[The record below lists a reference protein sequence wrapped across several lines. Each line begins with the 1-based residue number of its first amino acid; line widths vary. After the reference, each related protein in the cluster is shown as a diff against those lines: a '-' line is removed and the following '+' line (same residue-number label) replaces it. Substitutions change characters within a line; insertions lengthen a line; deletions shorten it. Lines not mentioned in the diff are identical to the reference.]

1 MNDQERARALS
12 ELLEQALRGQDTTL
26 PGTDEELR
34 ALADLGRTLSDL
46 RAEPDV
52 TQRAALERMLQAHRV
67 DILRAAARRQ
77 DASRVGAPI
86 ADALAGLRLWFSGWR
101 LPVVVGALLVMLA
114 IAILAIVGLPGRGG
128 EEIIAR
134 APSPTAVS
142 VPTSAAT
149 ATAGGIVGPT
159 REPTAVASATPLSS
173 PTGQPTASSTP
184 SATPIVVPPNAVALH
199 HVRGIVEIQ
208 GADGTWVSSEV
219 QPFVREGERIRT
231 GALSGVE
238 MAFYDGSVVR
248 MGADAQITVDRLQPA
263 NGGARAIELTQW
275 LGESQ
280 HAVAP
285 AQDAHGWYV
294 VHTPSGTG
302 TALGTAF
309 DVWVTPS
316 LASWFSVDEGTVR
329 VSNAGSS
336 VVATAGQAAFSR
348 MAEAPD
354 RPVFRVRGEGQVTE
368 TGDVWR
374 IAGQTFALYDATTV
388 VGDPQLGDWV
398 SVEGHVDRFGTRYAD
413 QIVLLRRSSI
423 EHFCFVGQV
432 DAISAAL
439 WTIAGQQVTIASET
453 DTEHGLQVGD
463 MVSVDGTIEPGGELV
478 AAHILYRGD
487 TTLGEA
493 FSYVGVVQSVSESAW
508 VVSDVELAVN
518 GETATDPGL
527 LVGSVVLVRGD
538 VLEDG
543 TWLARSIR
551 KVSSQER
558 TFEFVGEVDQV
569 DPWIVAGIDLETGLY
584 TVIDEGIG
592 EDDRVRVQGIV
603 LDDGTRVA
611 EAIKWDDQDGTAFA
625 FVGTVE
631 QTEPW
636 QVSGVALAVDDDT
649 EIGAGIG
656 VDSLV
661 RVTGHLSGEM
671 WVAERIELAQE
682 ARHGAGCTRQYSVVL
697 ELDQAEIVLL
707 DGVRLARGGS
717 LVEIGTLDVGSVVE
731 VWRCVDD
738 SGQVQV
744 VSITVLG
751 EVDVTPYHT
760 PTVEPSPVPSQDVPR
775 GEPDQTSGEEPTPTP
790 EPNVKWTICH
800 NPGPGQQTIEVAD
813 EAVLNAHL
821 AHGDYMGPCQDLP
834 TTEEQDRP
842 PKPTKKPK
850 PDNKRN

>member
-1 MNDQERARALS
+1 
-12 ELLEQALRGQDTTL
+12 
-26 PGTDEELR
+26 
-34 ALADLGRTLSDL
+34 
-46 RAEPDV
+46 
-52 TQRAALERMLQAHRV
+52 MLQAHRPEV
-67 DILRAAARRQ
+67 ARAAAGQREPLP
-77 DASRVGAPI
+77 VGVSI
-86 ADALAGLRLWFSGWR
+86 TGALAGLRIWFSGWR
-101 LPVVVGALLVMLA
+101 VPVAVGALLVMLA

-142 VPTSAAT
+142 VPTMAAT
-149 ATAGGIVGPT
+149 ATAGGIVSSTP
-159 REPTAVASATPLSS
+159 EPTAAVSATPLSS
-173 PTGQPTASSTP
+173 PTGRPTSAPTP
-184 SATPIVVPPNAVALH
+184 TPIVIPPNAVALH

-238 MAFYDGSVVR
+238 MAFHDGSVVR
-248 MGADAQITVDRLQPA
+248 MGADAQMTIDRLQPA

-280 HAVAP
+280 HTVAP
-285 AQDAHGWYV
+285 AQDAYGWYV
-294 VHTPSGTG
+294 VRTPSGTG
-302 TALGTAF
+302 TAVGTAF

-336 VVATAGQAAFSR
+336 VVATAGQAAFAQI
-348 MAEAPD
+348 AEAPES
-354 RPVFRVRGEGQVTE
+354 PVFRVRGEGQVTE

-374 IAGQTFALYDATTV
+374 IAGQTFAIHDATTV

-413 QIVLLRRSSI
+413 RIVLLKRSSI
-423 EHFCFVGQV
+423 EHFHFTGQV
-432 DAISAAL
+432 DAIGAAA
-439 WTIAGQQVTIASET
+439 WAIAGQQVTIVPET
-453 DTEHGLQVGD
+453 DVEDGLQVGD
-463 MVSVDGTIEPGGELV
+463 VVSVDGSIETDGTLV
-478 AAHILYRGD
+478 ARHIVYRGD

-493 FSYVGVVQSVSESAW
+493 FSYVGVVQSVSESVW
-508 VVSDVELAVN
+508 VISDVKFAVN
-518 GETATDPGL
+518 GETTTDPDL
-527 LVGSVVLVRGD
+527 LPGSVVLVRGD

-551 KVSSQER
+551 QVRSQER
-558 TFEFVGEVDQV
+558 TFEFVGEVEQR
-569 DPWIVAGIDLETGLY
+569 DPWTVAGIDLETGLY

-636 QVSGVALAVDDDT
+636 QVSGIALVVDEDT
-649 EIGAGIG
+649 EIGAAIDVG
-656 VDSLV
+656 SLV
-661 RVTGHLSGEM
+661 RVTGHLSGES

-697 ELDQAEIVLL
+697 GLDETEIVLL
-707 DGVRLARGGS
+707 DGIRLARGGS

-731 VWRCVDD
+731 VWSCVDD
-738 SGQVQV
+738 TGQAQV

-751 EVDVTPYHT
+751 EVDVTPYQT
-760 PTVEPSPVPSQDVPR
+760 PTTAPSPSQDTPRNVP
-775 GEPDQTSGEEPTPTP
+775 GETSGDEPTPTP
-790 EPNVKWTICH
+790 EPNVRWTICH
-800 NPGPGQQTIEVAD
+800 NPGPNQQTIEVAD

-821 AHGDYMGPCQDLP
+821 AHGDYLGECQPLP
-834 TTEEQDRP
+834 TTEEKDRP
-842 PKPTKKPK
+842 AKPTKKPK
-850 PDNKRN
+850 PEKSN